1 MDQSDF
7 PSPDS
12 TDGSDSTRDQFSG
25 KSRYVNIFIGGVGID
40 ETENTVLEEIN
51 KIVKV
56 RYLKLIREKNKTE
69 NKGFGFI
76 HVANMEEAN
85 LILGHDIRING
96 KLSETYIAHPR
107 REARRKIHSD
117 RNKKIFIGGLTLQ
130 TSSKDLKNFFS
141 QYGIVG
147 ELLRAYVIYDSKTQ
161 FSRCFGFLEFDNEF
175 DPENILKIKH
185 FKLNE
190 HIVEAKSMMLKKE
203 IEENNKETNFSIAGI
218 ANDPIFQDAL
228 DYPAG
233 GEYPKYPEIH
243 SYQAQQT
250 GFVDWS
256 MQNQSVSNGYPGSQG
271 NQPNSGA
278 DYYYYS
284 GGNGYQMNNY
294 SFGDTYSNIGNN
306 QYASCSGPRRQRL
319 PENFYYDQFT
329 QANTPQMVNY
339 EYMCEGNGHIDPQ
352 RTQFR
357 QNKVISPAGG
367 WGYYCDS
374 NYLNFLGSQASN
386 QNNTNG

>member
-1 MDQSDF
+1 MDQTDF
-7 PSPDS
+7 TSPDLS
-12 TDGSDSTRDQFSG
+12 DGSDSPRDQFSG
-25 KSRYVNIFIGGVGID
+25 KSRYINIFIGGVGID

-85 LILGHDIRING
+85 LILNHEIRING

-141 QYGIVG
+141 QYGVVG

-175 DPENILKIKH
+175 DPENILKTKH

-218 ANDPIFQDAL
+218 ANDPIFQDGL

-233 GEYPKYPEIH
+233 QEFPKYPEVQP
-243 SYQAQQT
+243 YQSTQADF
-250 GFVDWS
+250 GGDWS
-256 MQNQSVSNGYPGSQG
+256 TQNQPMSNGYPATQG

-278 DYYYYS
+278 DYYDYS
-284 GGNGYQMNNY
+284 GWNGYRMNNY
-294 SFGDTYSNIGNN
+294 SNGDTYSNNGNN
-306 QYASCSGPRRQRL
+306 QYASYSGPRFPQ
-319 PENFYYDQFT
+319 NFYNDQTT
-329 QANTPQMVNY
+329 QSQTPQMMTY
-339 EYMCEGNGHIDPQ
+339 GYMPEAHGHYDPQ

-367 WGYYCDS
+367 WGYNCDS
-374 NYLNFLGSQASN
+374 NYQNLFGSHASN
-386 QNNTNG
+386 QNNVNG

>member
-1 MDQSDF
+1 MDQTDF

-12 TDGSDSTRDQFSG
+12 TDASESPRDEFSG
-25 KSRYVNIFIGGVGID
+25 KSRYINIFIGGVGID

-85 LILGHDIRING
+85 LILSHEIRING

-141 QYGIVG
+141 QYGVFG

-203 IEENNKETNFSIAGI
+203 IEENNKETNFSIPGI
-218 ANDPIFQDAL
+218 ANDPIFQDGL

-233 GEYPKYPEIH
+233 QEYPKYPEAQ
-243 SYQAQQT
+243 SYQFTQADF
-250 GFVDWS
+250 GGDWS
-256 MQNQSVSNGYPGSQG
+256 TQNQSMSNGYPGTQG
-271 NQPNSGA
+271 KQPNSGA
-278 DYYYYS
+278 GYYDYS
-284 GGNGYQMNNY
+284 GWNGYKINNY
-294 SFGDTYSNIGNN
+294 SVGDAYSNNSNN
-306 QYASCSGPRRQRL
+306 QYASSSGPRFPQ
-319 PENFYYDQFT
+319 NFYYDESIQ
-329 QANTPQMVNY
+329 
-339 EYMCEGNGHIDPQ
+339 
-352 RTQFR
+352 
-357 QNKVISPAGG
+357 S
-367 WGYYCDS
+367 
-374 NYLNFLGSQASN
+374 
-386 QNNTNG
+386 